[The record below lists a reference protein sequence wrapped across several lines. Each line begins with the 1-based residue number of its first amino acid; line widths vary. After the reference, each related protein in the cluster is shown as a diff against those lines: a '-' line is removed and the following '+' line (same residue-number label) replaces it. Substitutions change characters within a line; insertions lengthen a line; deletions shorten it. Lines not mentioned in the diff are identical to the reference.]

1 MKIIIQNSRFWL
13 LSGTLFLCA
22 CGELD
27 RSNPL
32 DPKNPRSERPRAIF
46 VEAFV
51 NDATPFTPFALRA
64 LDSLSLALASD
75 QIIIVE
81 HHLPSTNYND
91 TFALQ
96 ESAERYN
103 NLAAADHGV
112 PDVFFNGT
120 PTRLQGASSAPTAA
134 QRYRAAL
141 QNETGKIAS
150 FTIEAKKS
158 VSATG
163 IEINAT
169 LARLGDSP
177 APQFAVAAVVWEDV
191 GLAGH
196 RHVVRKV
203 FSPEVINGLAA
214 GDTKTVRFAAN
225 LTGVQNANRVQA
237 AVIIERNLNSGREVL
252 QAALAE

>member
-1 MKIIIQNSRFWL
+1 MRTIIQNSRFWL
-13 LSGTLFLCA
+13 WSGLLFLCA
-22 CGELD
+22 CGELE
-27 RSNPL
+27 RNNPL
-32 DPKNPRSERPRAIF
+32 DPKNPRSERPRVIF

-51 NDATPFTPFALRA
+51 NDATPFSPFALRA

-81 HHLPSTNYND
+81 HHLPSANYND
-91 TFALQ
+91 SYALQ
-96 ESAERYN
+96 ESADRYN
-103 NLAAADHGV
+103 NLAAADPGV

-120 PTRLQGASSAPTAA
+120 LARLQGASSAHTAA

-141 QNETGKIAS
+141 QNESGKIAY
-150 FTIEAKKS
+150 FTLEAKKS
-158 VSATG
+158 IAETG

-169 LARLGDSP
+169 IARLGDSP
-177 APQFAVAAVVWEDV
+177 ASQFAVTAVVWEDL

-203 FSPEVINGLAA
+203 FSPEAVNGLAA
-214 GDTKTVRFAAN
+214 GDTRTVRFATN

-237 AVIIERNLNSGREVL
+237 AVLIERNLTSGREVL

>member
-1 MKIIIQNSRFWL
+1 M
-13 LSGTLFLCA
+13 LFLCA
-22 CGELD
+22 CGELE
-27 RSNPL
+27 RNNPL
-32 DPKNPRSERPRAIF
+32 DPKNPRSERPRVIF

-51 NDATPFTPFALRA
+51 NDATPFSPFALRA

-81 HHLPSTNYND
+81 HHLPSANYND
-91 TFALQ
+91 SDALQ

-103 NLAAADHGV
+103 NLAVADHGV
-112 PDVFFNGT
+112 PDVFFNGA

-141 QNETGKIAS
+141 QNESGKIAY

-163 IEINAT
+163 IEINAVI
-169 LARLGDSP
+169 ARLGDSP
-177 APQFAVAAVVWEDV
+177 ASQFAVAAVVWEDL
-191 GLAGH
+191 GIAGH
-196 RHVVRKV
+196 RRVVRKV
-203 FSPEVINGLAA
+203 FSPEVVNGMAA

-225 LTGVQNANRVQA
+225 LSGVQNANRVQA

>member
-1 MKIIIQNSRFWL
+1 MF
-13 LSGTLFLCA
+13 FLCA
-22 CGELD
+22 CGELE
-27 RSNPL
+27 RNNPL
-32 DPKNPRSERPRAIF
+32 DPKNPGSERPRVIF

-51 NDATPFTPFALRA
+51 NDATPFSPFALKA

-81 HHLPSTNYND
+81 HHLPSTSYND
-91 TFALQ
+91 TYALQ

-112 PDVFFNGT
+112 PDVFFNGA
-120 PTRLQGASSAPTAA
+120 PTRLQGASSAHAAA

-141 QNETGKIAS
+141 QNESGKIAY

-169 LARLGDSP
+169 IARLGDSP
-177 APQFAVAAVVWEDV
+177 TMQIAVAAVVFEDM
-191 GLAGH
+191 GMAGH

-203 FSPEVINGLAA
+203 FTPEVVSGMAA
-214 GDTKTVRFAAN
+214 GDTRTLRFAAY
-225 LTGVQNANRVQA
+225 LSGVQNANRMQA
-237 AVIIERNLNSGREVL
+237 AVIIERSLNSGREVL

>member
-1 MKIIIQNSRFWL
+1 M
-13 LSGTLFLCA
+13 LFLCA
-22 CGELD
+22 CGELE
-27 RSNPL
+27 RNNPL
-32 DPKNPRSERPRAIF
+32 DPKNLRSERPRVIF

-51 NDATPFTPFALRA
+51 NDATPFSPFALRA

-81 HHLPSTNYND
+81 HHLPSANYND
-91 TFALQ
+91 TYSLQ

-103 NLAAADHGV
+103 NLAVADHGV

-120 PTRLQGASSAPTAA
+120 PTRLQGASSAHTAA
-134 QRYRAAL
+134 QRYRTAL
-141 QNETGKIAS
+141 QNESGKIAYL
-150 FTIEAKKS
+150 TIEAKKS

-177 APQFAVAAVVWEDV
+177 ASQFAIAAVVWEDL
-191 GLAGH
+191 GLSGH
-196 RHVVRKV
+196 RHVVRKI
-203 FSPEVINGLAA
+203 FSPEVVNGLAA

-225 LTGVQNANRVQA
+225 LSGVQNANRVQA

>member
-1 MKIIIQNSRFWL
+1 MRTVIQNSRFWL
-13 LSGTLFLCA
+13 WSGLLFLCA
-22 CGELD
+22 CGELE
-27 RSNPL
+27 RNNPL
-32 DPKNPRSERPRAIF
+32 DPKNPRSERPRVIF

-51 NDATPFTPFALRA
+51 NDATPFSPFALRA

-81 HHLPSTNYND
+81 HHLPSANYND
-91 TFALQ
+91 SYALQ

-112 PDVFFNGT
+112 PDVFFNGA

-141 QNETGKIAS
+141 QNESGKIAY

-158 VSATG
+158 VAETG

-177 APQFAVAAVVWEDV
+177 ASQFAIAAVVWEDL
-191 GLAGH
+191 GLSGH
-196 RHVVRKV
+196 RHVVRKI
-203 FSPEVINGLAA
+203 FSPEVVNGLAA
-214 GDTKTVRFAAN
+214 GDTKTVRFTTH
-225 LTGVQNANRVQA
+225 LSGVQNANRVQA
-237 AVIIERNLNSGREVL
+237 AVLIERNLNSGREVL

>member
-13 LSGTLFLCA
+13 LSGLLFLCA
-22 CGELD
+22 CGELE
-27 RSNPL
+27 RNNPL
-32 DPKNPRSERPRAIF
+32 DPKNPRSERARVTFI
-46 VEAFV
+46 EAFV
-51 NDATPFTPFALRA
+51 NDATPFSPFALRA
-64 LDSLSLALASD
+64 LDSLSLALAAG

-81 HHLPSTNYND
+81 HHLPSANYKD
-91 TFALQ
+91 SYALP

-112 PDVFFNGT
+112 PDVFFNGA
-120 PTRLQGASSAPTAA
+120 PTRLQGASSAHTAA

-141 QNETGKIAS
+141 QNESGKIAY

-158 VSATG
+158 IAATS

-169 LARLGDSP
+169 IARLGDSP
-177 APQFAVAAVVWEDV
+177 ASQFAVAAVVWEDL

-203 FSPEVINGLAA
+203 FSPEVVNGMAA
-214 GDTKTVRFAAN
+214 GDTKTMRFAAN

-237 AVIIERNLNSGREVL
+237 AVIIERSINSGREVL